1 VKLTTHQASS
11 IAAWKVKLMF
21 LRYRVVR
28 HAASLRLASKNVK
41 GRVYLWPPFAASEQT
56 ELEAMEVN
64 LVHFLRNLNTPV
76 VFFRR
81 NQMEITRCI
90 YSVETHSVTS
100 SSTISEAA
108 ALQEL
113 RRARYCLMWRYQDPA
128 RASSLYPWLYSV
140 AGGPGR
146 FESLN
151 WLRLVSDLYFD
162 RYTTLPNRAVPFPE
176 TFLRNCAILGTGP
189 SLDDFMNESECW
201 DAWIGANTVV
211 CDDRIWGKGRP
222 FAFCALDPNNCG
234 PTYHWKSMW
243 AGAFR
248 LLRETPALL
257 VTLQNFAPY
266 IELNFPD
273 DIKRKCYYVKALGHD
288 TYRMTTRFSLSDLTI
303 TPFGNVLTDLMLP
316 LAASITRRVT
326 LYGCDGRPPG
336 GTMNFPKSAG
346 LQKYDDEWLES
357 GYEHVDENQ
366 YSKYMD
372 MHSLYTRYVVDECIN
387 HGVQVTLRRPSWNI
401 GLAGVPVCSPQEE

>member
-1 VKLTTHQASS
+1 VKLTNRQASS
-11 IAAWKVKLMF
+11 IAAWKVKLRYV
-21 LRYRVVR
+21 RYRAVR
-28 HAASLRLASKNVK
+28 QAVSLGFAFKNVK
-41 GRVYLWPPFAASEQT
+41 DCAYLWPPFATTEQT
-56 ELEAMEVN
+56 ELEAMEYN
-64 LVHFLRNLNTPV
+64 LVHYLRNLNTPV

-81 NQMEITRCI
+81 NQMEIKRCN
-90 YSVETHSVTS
+90 YSVETQSVTS
-100 SSTISEAA
+100 SSTISQAA

-128 RASSLYPWLYSV
+128 RPSSLYPWLYSV
-140 AGGPGR
+140 AEGPGR
-146 FESLN
+146 FEYLN

-162 RYTTLPNRAVPFPE
+162 RYTLPNRAVPFPE
-176 TFLRNCAILGTGP
+176 TPLRTCAVLGTGP
-189 SLDDFMNESECW
+189 SLDDFMNESERW
-201 DAWIGANTVV
+201 DAWIGANTIV
-211 CDDRIWGKGRP
+211 CDDRIWGKGKP

-234 PTYHWKSMW
+234 PTYHMKSMW

-248 LLRETPALL
+248 LLRETPAVM
-257 VTLQNFAPY
+257 VTLKNFAPY

-273 DIKRKCYYVKALGHD
+273 DIKRKCYYVNALGFD

-316 LAASITRRVT
+316 LAASITRRVI

-346 LQKYDDEWLES
+346 LQKYDDEWLEN
-357 GYEHVDENQ
+357 GPAHVDENQ

-372 MHSLYTRYVVDECIN
+372 MHSVFTRYVVDECIN
-387 HGVQVTLRRPSWNI
+387 HGVQVSLRRPSWNI
-401 GLAGVPVCSPQEE
+401 GLDGLPVFSPEEE